1 MRNEAFEQSI
11 NECYG
16 TIVICGVTFYAA
28 DILRE
33 LDPTCYRIALYE
45 TEAYDDA
52 EVD

>member
-1 MRNEAFEQSI
+1 MRVERFEDTI
-11 NECYG
+11 NELYG
-16 TIVICGVTFYAA
+16 TFTVCGVTFYAA

-45 TEAYDDA
+45 TEAYDDV